1 MIFYAFYMN
10 LYDFIRP
17 TLRVIVGVSVIHPLV
32 RHRGLVSVCH
42 PSVGHR
48 GLCDSSVDS
57 LSGFLCSILWL
68 MINVSMFRLRL
79 IGGVSCVHS
88 SVDRRWFGDPSV
100 VWSSGSV

>member
-1 MIFYAFYMN
+1 M
-10 LYDFIRP
+10 
-17 TLRVIVGVSVIHPLV
+17 IVGVSVIHPPV

-68 MINVSMFRLRL
+68 MINVSMFRPL
-79 IGGVSCVHS
+79 
-88 SVDRRWFGDPSV
+88 VDRWCLVCPFFG
-100 VWSSGSV
+100 